1 METIY
6 VILISLGVVGLA
18 LGVSYLIKRYKIDT
32 KDYLDGIDVTQMII
46 TLIRSI
52 ARDMGVEEELIVKVS
67 HIINSTLE
75 YMRNLPE
82 EFTKDE
88 RIIKGFDLAI
98 DLCESFE
105 IELNDDRE
113 YILFTLITV
122 GFNLYETLQGEK
134 NRGE

>member
-1 METIY
+1 MDTLYI
-6 VILISLGVVGLA
+6 ILIAVGVVSLA
-18 LGVSYLIKRYKIDT
+18 IGISLLIKKYQIST
-32 KDYLDGIDVTQMII
+32 KEFLDGLNITQTVIS
-46 TLIRSI
+46 LIRSI
-52 ARDMGVEEELIVKVS
+52 ARDMGIEEELVVKVS